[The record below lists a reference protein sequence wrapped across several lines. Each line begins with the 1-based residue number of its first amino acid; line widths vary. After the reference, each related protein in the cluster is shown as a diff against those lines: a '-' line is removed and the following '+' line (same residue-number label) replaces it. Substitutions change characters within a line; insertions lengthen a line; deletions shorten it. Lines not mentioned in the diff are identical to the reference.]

1 MYVVSS
7 LRDFNV
13 TTHISLPRRG
23 YQYYIPPGFAFCKLL
38 VLLLPRGCYQYRIPP
53 GFDSLRVRGYRY
65 DIALG
70 FSFCSAIIN
79 LIQFTS
85 GHKLPA
91 FIKNRLKNRELSNKK
106 TVRFYFGIV
115 PDIVCINI
123 FVQNLWHFLLNAN
136 LPFSEGGVREKDN
149 Q

>member
-1 MYVVSS
+1 LVAVALHRHY
-7 LRDFNV
+7 FCY
-13 TTHISLPRRG
+13 
-23 YQYYIPPGFAFCKLL
+23 YQYCIPPGFLFC
-38 VLLLPRGCYQYRIPP
+38 P
-53 GFDSLRVRGYRY
+53 
-65 DIALG
+65 
-70 FSFCSAIIN
+70 AIIN

-85 GHKLPA
+85 GHKLLA
-91 FIKNRLKNRELSNKK
+91 FIKNRLKNPELSNKK
-106 TVRFYFGIV
+106 MVRFYFGIV